1 MIGEFILNII
11 FGIVTS
17 ILNSFS
23 IGDITWNVAAEQLS
37 PFMSIVATVCYFL
50 PLDTISTIV
59 GIIVAFA
66 IFRAVIRLI
75 VTIWDLLPIA

>member
-1 MIGEFILNII
+1 MISEFLLDIV

-17 ILNSFS
+17 ILDSFS
-23 IGDITWNVAAEQLS
+23 IGNIAWSVNSVQLS

-50 PLDTISTIV
+50 PIDTIASIV
-59 GIIVAFA
+59 SIIVAFA
-66 IFRAVIRLI
+66 IFRAVVRLI

>member
-1 MIGEFILNII
+1 MVGEFLLNIV

-23 IGDITWNVAAEQLS
+23 LGDITWDVASDQLS
-37 PFMSIVATVCYFL
+37 PFMSLVSTVCYFL
-50 PLDTISTIV
+50 PIDTISTIV
-59 GIIVAFA
+59 GLIVAFA